1 MKQITLTAVV
11 FLFSLSL
18 YACSTDSST
27 SDNIQETSVSVTE
40 YKTVTSSVS
49 SSVLISSV
57 SESSTASVSTSASES
72 SVTSKTEETTTET
85 LPYDYNDV
93 ELSILSNMDNPD
105 YTAEVNIPY
114 VAWTEINLQKTMYTI
129 SGCSGYEFALPEA
142 SKKVIYDAGCALNVI
157 ARTSTGY
164 YRIDGDIYIPCDFL
178 DNSIPDSVDTST
190 ATSCAV
196 TTIAVTTAVST
207 QTT

>member
-1 MKQITLTAVV
+1 MKQITLTAAT

-18 YACSTDSST
+18 YACSTDST
-27 SDNIQETSVSVTE
+27 SDSIQETSVSVTE
-40 YKTVTSSVS
+40 YETVISSES
-49 SSVLISSV
+49 SSVLITSV
-57 SESSTASVSTSASES
+57 SESSITSVSAASDETSVISE
-72 SVTSKTEETTTET
+72 TEEITTESP
-85 LPYDYNDV
+85 PYDYNNV
-93 ELSILSNMDNPD
+93 ELSILSNMDSPD
-105 YTAEVNIPY
+105 YTAEAEIPY
-114 VAWTEINLQKTMYTI
+114 VAWTEINLQKIMYTI

-142 SKKVIYDAGCALNVI
+142 SRKVIYDAGCALNVI

-178 DNSIPDSVDTST
+178 DNSIPDGVDSST

-196 TTIAVTTAVST
+196 TTAAITTTVST

>member
-1 MKQITLTAVV
+1 MKQITLTAAV

-27 SDNIQETSVSVTE
+27 SDNIQETPVSVTE

-72 SVTSKTEETTTET
+72 SVTSETEETTTET
-85 LPYDYNDV
+85 LPYDYNEV
-93 ELSILSNMDNPD
+93 ELSILLNMDNPD

-178 DNSIPDSVDTST
+178 DNSVPDGVDTST

>member
-1 MKQITLTAVV
+1 MKQITLTAAV

-72 SVTSKTEETTTET
+72 SVTSETEETTTET

-105 YTAEVNIPY
+105 YTAIVVTAQL
-114 VAWTEINLQKTMYTI
+114 VAVDVSTL
-129 SGCSGYEFALPEA
+129 SGTLLSRKSHG
-142 SKKVIYDAGCALNVI
+142 
-157 ARTSTGY
+157 
-164 YRIDGDIYIPCDFL
+164 IYISP
-178 DNSIPDSVDTST
+178 SMR
-190 ATSCAV
+190 
-196 TTIAVTTAVST
+196 
-207 QTT
+207 

>member
-1 MKQITLTAVV
+1 MKQITLTAAV

-72 SVTSKTEETTTET
+72 SVTSETEETTTET

-114 VAWTEINLQKTMYTI
+114 VAWTEINLQKTCLLYT
-129 SGCSGYEFALPEA
+129 SPSPRDRG
-142 SKKVIYDAGCALNVI
+142 
-157 ARTSTGY
+157 
-164 YRIDGDIYIPCDFL
+164 
-178 DNSIPDSVDTST
+178 
-190 ATSCAV
+190 
-196 TTIAVTTAVST
+196 
-207 QTT
+207 

>member
-1 MKQITLTAVV
+1 MKQITLTAAT

-18 YACSTDSST
+18 YACSTDST
-27 SDNIQETSVSVTE
+27 SDSIQETSVSVTE
-40 YKTVTSSVS
+40 YETVISSES
-49 SSVLISSV
+49 SSVLITSV
-57 SESSTASVSTSASES
+57 SESSITSVSAASDETSVISE
-72 SVTSKTEETTTET
+72 TEEITTESP
-85 LPYDYNDV
+85 PYDYNNV
-93 ELSILSNMDNPD
+93 ELSILSNMGSPD
-105 YTAEVNIPY
+105 YTAEAEIPY
-114 VAWTEINLQKTMYTI
+114 VAWTEINLQKIMYTI

-178 DNSIPDSVDTST
+178 DNSIPDGVDSST

-196 TTIAVTTAVST
+196 TTAAITTTVST